1 MTSDTHLRAVSDSEY
16 DVEPGPAPAPSGS
29 GLPKFEGQDVEFT
42 RLKLTSVSDL
52 EVGEDAYRIDDIV
65 RLFVE
70 GRIVRVDHVVDE
82 KSGQLKRMHT
92 IKVVDAIPLPW
103 DFTADRLQQ

>member
-1 MTSDTHLRAVSDSEY
+1 MTSDTHLRAVGDSEY
-16 DVEPGPAPAPSGS
+16 DVVPGPASGS
-29 GLPKFEGQDVEFT
+29 GLPKFEGQEVEFT